1 MYYSQNLL
9 KMYVL
14 TTVNKKSLSN
24 LVTIA
29 QENYVPIVR
38 LSG

>member
-14 TTVNKKSLSN
+14 TAVNKKSLSN
-24 LVTIA
+24 TIA
-29 QENYVPIVR
+29 EENYVPIVR